1 MSDATM
7 SDSTTPAQVVPR
19 AAQLPVDPS
28 DFDSGAESTSSVA
41 PIGVAII
48 GGGPAG
54 LSAGINLVRANRRI
68 AIIDSNRP
76 RHSATLQSHGFL
88 TRDGA
93 PPLELRRL
101 GREEFEAYPSAIFA
115 PAIVRE
121 VAPLTEAEA
130 HAVGFPDGIGFRVRG
145 SGIRGAADVEYVARR
160 VLITAGLTEQLPAL
174 PMIRAYYGTALHSCV
189 ECDGFEKSDKP
200 LALIG
205 ETSDVFSRAL
215 LISRF
220 SSDLIVFTNGA
231 DTVRPEQEAQLAR
244 IGISVERRAIDD
256 IVGEKAEMTG
266 VRLADGTV
274 IPRVGGFVRPRW
286 QAPVEFLGEQDI
298 ERDDWGL
305 IVVDDRGETS
315 IRGVYA
321 VGDIVPPGPQQLIIA
336 AGGGARVA
344 MRLNMDLIRGALN
357 I

>member
-1 MSDATM
+1 MSEASRSASGRPPVGADAAG
-7 SDSTTPAQVVPR
+7 TTA
-19 AAQLPVDPS
+19 PV
-28 DFDSGAESTSSVA
+28 
-41 PIGVAII
+41 GVAVI

-54 LSAGINLVRANRRI
+54 LSAGLQLVRANRRI
-68 AIIDSNRP
+68 AILDSNRP
-76 RHSATLQSHGFL
+76 RHSATLRSHGFL

-101 GREEFEAYPSAIFA
+101 GREEFEAYPTAVFA
-115 PAIVRE
+115 QASVHE
-121 VAPLTEAEA
+121 VAPLTEEEA
-130 HAVGFPDGIGFRVRG
+130 LATGFPDGLGFRVRG
-145 SGIRGAADVEYVARR
+145 AGVRGAADVEFLARR
-160 VLITAGLTEQLPAL
+160 VLITAGLTEELPPF
-174 PMIRAYYGTALHSCV
+174 PMIRAFYGTALHSCV

-205 ETSDVFSRAL
+205 ETTDLFARAL

-231 DTVRPEQEAQLAR
+231 DTIRAEQEAQLAR
-244 IGISVERRAIDD
+244 IGIRVERRPIDD

-266 VRLADGTV
+266 VRLADGEV

-286 QAPVEFLGEQDI
+286 HAPVEFLGEQGL

-305 IVVDDRGETS
+305 IVVSGRGETS

-321 VGDIVPPGPQQLIIA
+321 TGDIVPPGPQQLIIA
-336 AGGGARVA
+336 AGNGARVA
-344 MRLNMDLIRGALN
+344 SALNMDLIRGALGVGKVDD
-357 I
+357 

>member
-1 MSDATM
+1 MSEE
-7 SDSTTPAQVVPR
+7 PR
-19 AAQLPVDPS
+19 LPV
-28 DFDSGAESTSSVA
+28 
-41 PIGVAII
+41 GVAII

-54 LSAGINLVRANRRI
+54 LSAGLQLVRANRRI

-93 PPLELRRL
+93 SPLELRRL
-101 GREEFEAYPSAIFA
+101 GREEFEAYPTATFA
-115 PAIVRE
+115 QAVVRE
-121 VAPLTEAEA
+121 VVPLTRDEAIGA
-130 HAVGFPDGIGFRVRG
+130 GFPDGIGFRVRG
-145 SGIRGAADVEYVARR
+145 TGIRGSSDVEFVARR
-160 VLITAGLTEQLPAL
+160 VLISAGLTEELPPF

-189 ECDGFEKSDKP
+189 ECDGFEKTDKP

-205 ETSDVFSRAL
+205 ETSDVFARAL

-220 SSDLIVFTNGA
+220 SSDLVVFTNGA
-231 DTVRPEQEAQLAR
+231 DTVRPEQERQLAE
-244 IGISVERRAIDD
+244 IGISVERRPIDD

-266 VRLADGTV
+266 VRLADGSV

-286 QAPVEFLGEQDI
+286 HAPVEFLGDQPI
-298 ERDDWGL
+298 ERDEWGL
-305 IVVDDRGETS
+305 IVVSDRGETS

-344 MRLNMDLIRGALN
+344 ARLNMDMIRGALGVGM
-357 I
+357 IDD